1 MALFAFSLPLL
12 ACNKEKAKDA
22 DHEPTHA
29 ALTERLSYASPA
41 IATNVRIASF
51 VAEAVV
57 PTDATWELGPGSA
70 GRISKWHVRIGDRVE
85 VGSPLADISNYER
98 SDLLSSMQEARV
110 AFEQSDSAL
119 QRENERLRAGVGTRA
134 DVLAAEAARAQAEA
148 RMQSLRRQIT
158 ARAAS
163 SSTQGDHWLSSVSG
177 VVDDVRCAPGSVVG
191 PETSCIRILDVSR
204 TVLESHIPE
213 RSVATMP
220 ENISARWTPW
230 GAVESTKELV
240 VVRRSPSMDPLSR
253 TQAFEFAAKDG
264 SPIGAIPGQ
273 SGRLDIF
280 AAGAPNWLVV
290 PSSALTRLG
299 GDDIVFQRESED
311 AHTLPTPIPVTVIIR
326 NSENAVIESE
336 ILSASST
343 IVTRGVF
350 LLRGVIEG
358 DSGSEHSH

>member
-1 MALFAFSLPLL
+1 MALFALGLPLL
-12 ACNKEKAKDA
+12 ACTKDKAKDVE
-22 DHEPTHA
+22 HEPTHV
-29 ALTERLSYASPA
+29 ALTQRLSYASPA
-41 IATNVRIASF
+41 TATNIRIASF

-85 VGSPLADISNYER
+85 EGSPLADISNYER
-98 SDLLSSMQEARV
+98 SDLLSAMQEARV
-110 AFEQSDSAL
+110 TFEQAEHAL

-148 RMQSLRRQIT
+148 RMQSVRRQIT
-158 ARAAS
+158 ARAATGT
-163 SSTQGDHWLSSVSG
+163 TQGDSWLSSVSG

-191 PETSCIRILDVSR
+191 PETSCIRILDVSKA
-204 TVLESHIPE
+204 VIESHIPE
-213 RSVATMP
+213 RAVATMP

-230 GAVESTKELV
+230 GTVEASKELV

-253 TQAFEFAAKDG
+253 TQAFEFAANDG
-264 SPIGAIPGQ
+264 SPIEVIPGQ

-280 AAGAPNWLVV
+280 AQGAPNWLVV
-290 PSSALTRLG
+290 PSSALTRLD
-299 GDDIVFQRESED
+299 GDDVVFQRESED
-311 AHTLPTPIPVTVIIR
+311 SNSLPTPIPVTVIIR